1 MDEEKLKMARTLALR
16 ALARSACSQA
26 QIERRLAQKGLPEDV
41 IAQVIEELKARGWL
55 DDAKFA
61 QDWVA
66 DRADRKRYGRRRL
79 VEELK
84 ARGLTEEL
92 LETALPPPTPEEELQ
107 RARAAVARRWPPG
120 SLAHLEGEALLAEKR
135 RCAAFLE
142 RRGFDNET
150 IKKVLGELTSK

>member
-1 MDEEKLKMARTLALR
+1 MDEERLKTARAIALR

-26 QIERRLAQKGLPEDV
+26 QIERRLAKHGCPDDI

-55 DDAKFA
+55 DDARFA

-84 ARGLTEEL
+84 ARGLTQDL
-92 LETALPPPTPEEELQ
+92 LETTLPPLDPEAELQ

-135 RCAAFLE
+135 RCAAFLA
-142 RRGFDNET
+142 RRGFDNT
-150 IKKVLGELTSK
+150 IIKKVLEELTSK